1 MDIVHINL
9 ILALTNLINLQLSRP
24 YQMTG
29 KCCIVSSLGFRFI
42 LLCALVVFVTDKI
55 LSKFLCFLLCRLS
68 ESRLYGSRNSL
79 WKLYGGNDP
88 DDEERRQLHNSDNED
103 SPRGASQPT
112 LI

>member
-1 MDIVHINL
+1 M
-9 ILALTNLINLQLSRP
+9 IL
-24 YQMTG
+24 TG

-79 WKLYGGNDP
+79 WKLYGGNNP